1 MDETALKSKRAPPIG
16 QRRILVTGA
25 SGGLG
30 QAVHAR
36 LRWSLRDEVVGTS
49 REQVN
54 FTATPSDA
62 AKWLLAA
69 AGSRKFDG
77 IVHCAGSELIASIGA
92 TTDEQYATALE
103 TLHGAFSILRAAAT
117 GLCANPCSIVLIS
130 SLAAHRPA
138 RGMAAYA
145 AAKAGIESLA
155 KVAALE
161 LAPHGIRVNCIA
173 PGTFIGPMFDRV
185 TKMLPVSIVA
195 RMVNHSPLGLGT
207 PQNVADAVEFL
218 LGETS
223 AWVTGTVFHIDGG
236 AIAKP

>member
-1 MDETALKSKRAPPIG
+1 MDETALKSKRVPIG

-49 REQVN
+49 REHVN
-54 FTATPSDA
+54 FTSTPSDA

-69 AGSRKFDG
+69 AESRKFDG

-103 TLHGAFSILRAAAT
+103 TLHGAFSILRAAT
-117 GLCANPCSIVLIS
+117 GICANPCSIVLIS

-223 AWVTGTVFHIDGG
+223 AWVTGTVLHIDGG